1 MVSPLLPPDCIVHR
15 TRHYYEKGKLNKIM
29 DLADLKDAE
38 YVKEFSKIALCGILN
53 RASTSDIPPGIS
65 DSTGSDATIFEQG
78 FMGWVNIN
86 PVSGLPSGFPELLQ
100 FVLNHVG
107 DRNVEI
113 LLENLLYMCLDDFSE
128 VQKGDLKRSDN
139 LEEVGLPPSKK
150 LVKKEFSGKFVV
162 SADQFTSEMV
172 RFML

>member
-1 MVSPLLPPDCIVHR
+1 MMFR
-15 TRHYYEKGKLNKIM
+15 
-29 DLADLKDAE
+29 KDDPHWMPC
-38 YVKEFSKIALCGILN
+38 YKNLRKYWNCYGILN
-53 RASTSDIPPGIS
+53 RASTYDIPPGIS
-65 DSTGSDATIFEQG
+65 DSTG

-100 FVLNHVG
+100 FVLNHVE